1 MDFSFFTSQKKANNK
16 TNKTYNYEIV
26 SFPNKNKNFGN
37 YTGTY
42 PKQAAQKAFTFL
54 STLAGDEIKKDGR
67 FVVFSIRKK
76 NSSNNATTNATTNE
90 NRNKVHK
97 FIGTV
102 VELEN
107 YIINSETNK
116 KVKLKNVISKY
127 NPALDNIKSSNI
139 RIRYNK

>member
-1 MDFSFFTSQKKANNK
+1 MDFSFFRNTPKPNNIKKI
-16 TNKTYNYEIV
+16 YNYEIM
-26 SFPNKNKNFGN
+26 SFPEKNKYFGN

-54 STLAGDEIKKDGR
+54 STLVGDEIKKDGN

-76 NSSNNATTNATTNE
+76 NANNQE
-90 NRNKVHK
+90 NMNKVHK
-97 FIGTV
+97 FIGTI

-107 YIINSETNK
+107 YVYNSRINK

-127 NPALDNIKSSNI
+127 NPELEKIKSSNI
-139 RIRYNK
+139 KIKYRN